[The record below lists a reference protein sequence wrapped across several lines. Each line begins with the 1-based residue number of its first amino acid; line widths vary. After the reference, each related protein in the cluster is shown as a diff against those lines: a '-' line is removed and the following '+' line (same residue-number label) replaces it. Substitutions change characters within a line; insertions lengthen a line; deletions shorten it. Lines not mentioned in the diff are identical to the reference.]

1 MLDRAVRPG
10 DVAMMRLSDGGFGA
24 CQVTGVEGSVTSA
37 YALRWHSINRPSL
50 DELRGVEPLTLDH
63 HAHNGRLAH
72 LSIGSWHAVPP
83 GFAWIGNLPV
93 PDGVPALSNT
103 YSGWQSLADDVVRQ
117 RRWDRELPAAAKA
130 AYRAAATRGEVD
142 VDFGAG
148 AATLG
153 AAMPRRLDLSGAGS
167 MRVPTSGPVQW
178 SALDQLPRCTAL
190 TWAGP
195 DRGLAR
201 ALADHPIV
209 SSLTWRDAP
218 PIVDLTDTGLQHL
231 SLSGAD
237 VREVR
242 LPRGLHGL
250 ELAAADPGLAVYAA
264 DGGRWLHLT
273 LTGADAETTVPAGL
287 HGVREVA
294 LDGGG
299 TMSVTA
305 VRELKKLE
313 SFRIHWRKPPGQLID
328 AAALASLT
336 HLAVIELVDGY
347 GLDADTLPELT
358 SLTQLSISGLPRSIA
373 PALKARYRGTGVRLV
388 IEGAKPDMWLAAN
401 LNNPFRDWV
410 DDDAR
415 GGAAACKAYASA
427 VRTIDKLPQ
436 DRDRRADE
444 AEAALRTLVEALNSI
459 DQKYEIIDTL
469 RREEAFDAFMEIAAR
484 AEVPAHLADQWFD
497 EWRDF

>member
-1 MLDRAVRPG
+1 M
-10 DVAMMRLSDGGFGA
+10 
-24 CQVTGVEGSVTSA
+24 TGVDKHVTSA
-37 YALRWHSINRPSL
+37 YALRWHSADRPSL
-50 DELRGVEPLTLDH
+50 DELSGVEPLMLDH
-63 HAHNGRLAH
+63 HAHHGRLAH
-72 LSIGSWHAVPP
+72 MSIGSWHAVPP

-93 PDGVPALSNT
+93 PEGVPALSDT
-103 YSGWQSLADDVVRQ
+103 YSGWQSLADDLVRQ

-130 AYRAAATRGEVD
+130 AYRAAATRGAVD

-148 AATLG
+148 TTTLG
-153 AAMPRRLDLSGAGS
+153 AATLRLLDLSGAGS
-167 MRVPTSGPVQW
+167 MRVPTSGPVRW

-195 DRGLAR
+195 ERGLAR
-201 ALADHPIV
+201 ALADRPIV

-218 PIVDLTDTGLQHL
+218 PVVDLTDTGLQHL

-237 VREVR
+237 VRELR

-264 DGGRWLHLT
+264 DAGRWLHLT

-287 HGVREVA
+287 HAVREIA

-299 TMSVTA
+299 TMSVA
-305 VRELKKLE
+305 ALRELKRLE
-313 SFRIHWRKPPGQLID
+313 SIRIHWRKPPGQLID

-336 HLAVIELVDGY
+336 CLAVIELVDGY
-347 GLDADTLPELT
+347 GLDMDTLPELT
-358 SLTQLSISGLPRSIA
+358 SLTQLSISGLRRSIV

-388 IEGAKPDMWLAAN
+388 IEGAKRDTWLAAN

-415 GGAAACKAYASA
+415 GGAAACKAYAKA
-427 VRTIDKLPQ
+427 VRSLDKLLQ
-436 DRDRRADE
+436 ASDRRADE
-444 AEAALRTLVEALNSI
+444 AESALRTLVEALNTI
-459 DQKYEIIDTL
+459 DQKYEVIDTL
-469 RREEAFDAFMEIAAR
+469 RREEAFDAFVELATR
-484 AEVPAHLADQWFD
+484 AQVPAHLADQWFD

>member
-1 MLDRAVRPG
+1 
-10 DVAMMRLSDGGFGA
+10 MRLSDGGFGA
-24 CQVTGVEGSVTSA
+24 CQITGVEGRVTSA
-37 YALRWHSINRPSL
+37 YALRWHSVDRPSL
-50 DELRGVEPLTLDH
+50 DELRGVESLTLDH
-63 HAHNGRLAH
+63 HAHGGRLAH
-72 LSIGSWHAVPP
+72 VSIGSWHAVPP
-83 GFAWIGNLPV
+83 GFTWIGSLPV
-93 PDGVPALSNT
+93 PEGVPGLSNT

-117 RRWDRELPAAAKA
+117 RRWDQELPAAVKF
-130 AYRAAATRGEVD
+130 AYRAAATRGQVE

-148 AATLG
+148 AVTLG
-153 AAMPRRLDLSGAGS
+153 AATPRLDLSGESS
-167 MRVPTSGPVQW
+167 MRMPTSGPVQW

-190 TWAGP
+190 TWVGP

-201 ALADHPIV
+201 TLADHPIV

-218 PIVDLTDTGLQHL
+218 PVVDLADTGLHHL
-231 SLSGAD
+231 SLAGTD

-250 ELAAADPGLAVYAA
+250 ELSAVDRGLTVYAA
-264 DGGRWLHLT
+264 DDGRWLRLT
-273 LTGADAETTVPAGL
+273 LTGADAETTVPTGL

-294 LDGGG
+294 LDGSG
-299 TMSVTA
+299 TMSA
-305 VRELKKLE
+305 AALEELKELE
-313 SFRIHWRKPPGQLID
+313 SLRIFWRRPPGRLVD

-347 GLDADTLPELT
+347 GLDADTLPDLA
-358 SLTQLSISGLPRSIA
+358 SLTQLSISGLPRSIS
-373 PALKARYRGTGVRLV
+373 PALKARYRGTWVRLV
-388 IEGAKPDMWLAAN
+388 IEGAKPDTWLAAN

-410 DDDAR
+410 DDGAR

-436 DRDRRADE
+436 DHGGRADE
-444 AEAALRTLVEALNSI
+444 AEAALRKLVEALNSI

-469 RREEAFDAFMEIAAR
+469 RREEAFDAFMELAVR
-484 AEVPAHLADQWFD
+484 AGVPAHRADQWFD

>member
-1 MLDRAVRPG
+1 
-10 DVAMMRLSDGGFGA
+10 MRLSDGGFGA
-24 CQVTGVEGSVTSA
+24 CQVTGVEGRVTSA
-37 YALRWHSINRPSL
+37 YALRWHSVDRPSL

-63 HAHNGRLAH
+63 HAHDGRLAH

-83 GFAWIGNLPV
+83 GFTWIGSLPV
-93 PDGVPALSNT
+93 SEGVPVLSNT

-117 RRWDRELPAAAKA
+117 RRWDRELPAAVKA
-130 AYRAAATRGEVD
+130 AYRAATTRGQVD

-148 AATLG
+148 AVTLG
-153 AAMPRRLDLSGAGS
+153 AATPRLDLSGEGS
-167 MRVPTSGPVQW
+167 MRVPSSGPVQW

-218 PIVDLTDTGLQHL
+218 PGVDLTDTGLHHL
-231 SLSGAD
+231 SLAGTD

-250 ELAAADPGLAVYAA
+250 ELAAVDRGQTVYAA
-264 DGGRWLHLT
+264 DNGRWLHLT
-273 LTGADAETTVPAGL
+273 LTGADAETTVPTGL

-294 LDGGG
+294 LNGSG
-299 TMSVTA
+299 TMSA
-305 VRELKKLE
+305 AALEELKELE
-313 SFRIHWRKPPGQLID
+313 SLRIFWRKPPGRLVD

-347 GLDADTLPELT
+347 GLDADTLPDLA
-358 SLTQLSISGLPRSIA
+358 SLTQLSISGLPRSIS
-373 PALKARYRGTGVRLV
+373 PALKARYRGTWVRLV
-388 IEGAKPDMWLAAN
+388 IEGARPDTWLAAN

-436 DRDRRADE
+436 DHGGRADE
-444 AEAALRTLVEALNSI
+444 AEAALRKLVEALNSI
-459 DQKYEIIDTL
+459 DQKYEVIDTL
-469 RREEAFDAFMEIAAR
+469 RREEAFDAFMELAAR
-484 AEVPAHLADQWFD
+484 AGVPAHLADQWFD

>member
-1 MLDRAVRPG
+1 MVDRAVRPG
-10 DVAMMRLSDGGFGA
+10 DVAVMRLSDGGFGA
-24 CQVTGVEGSVTSA
+24 CQVTGADADVTSA
-37 YALRWHSINRPSL
+37 YALCWHSVDRPSL
-50 DELRGVEPLTLDH
+50 DELRGVEPLRLDH
-63 HAHNGRLAH
+63 HAHDGRLAH

-83 GFAWIGNLPV
+83 GFAWIGRLPV
-93 PDGVPALSNT
+93 PDDVPALSNT

-117 RRWDRELPAAAKA
+117 RRWDQLPAAVKS
-130 AYRAAATRGEVD
+130 AYRAAATRGQVD

-153 AAMPRRLDLSGAGS
+153 AATSRLDLNGEGS
-167 MRVPTSGPVQW
+167 VRVPTSGPVRW

-201 ALADHPIV
+201 ALAERPVV
-209 SSLTWRDAP
+209 SWLTWLDAP
-218 PIVDLTDTGLQHL
+218 PVVDLADTGLQHL
-231 SLSGAD
+231 SLHGAD

-250 ELAAADPGLAVYAA
+250 ELAAVDPSLAVYAA
-264 DGGRWLHLT
+264 DDGRWLHLT

-287 HGVREVA
+287 HGVRGVA

-299 TMSVTA
+299 TMSAAA
-305 VRELKKLE
+305 VGELKELE
-313 SFRIHWRKPPGQLID
+313 SFRIFWRKPPGRLVD
-328 AAALASLT
+328 AAALSGLPR
-336 HLAVIELVDGY
+336 LAVLELFDGY
-347 GLDADTLPELT
+347 GLDADTLPDLI
-358 SLTQLSISGLPRSIA
+358 SLTQLSIGGLRRSIV
-373 PALKARYRGTGVRLV
+373 PALKARYRGAGVGLI
-388 IEGAKPDMWLAAN
+388 IEGAKSDTWLLAN

-415 GGAAACKAYASA
+415 GGAAACKAYARA

-436 DRDRRADE
+436 DHDRRADE
-444 AEAALRTLVEALNSI
+444 AEAALRTLVEALNGI

-469 RREEAFDAFMEIAAR
+469 RRDEACAAFMELAAR
-484 AEVPAHLADQWFD
+484 AEVPSHLADQWLD